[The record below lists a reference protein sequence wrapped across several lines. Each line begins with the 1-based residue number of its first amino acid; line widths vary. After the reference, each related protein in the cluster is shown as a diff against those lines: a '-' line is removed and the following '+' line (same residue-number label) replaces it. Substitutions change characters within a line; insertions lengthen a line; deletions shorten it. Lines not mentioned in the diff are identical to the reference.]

1 MLAIDFAVGL
11 QLGSAGEVGSGT
23 TAETTHSATTLS
35 SAGCEELLFTS
46 GCIPSVCIT
55 SSGSNTE
62 TEACSLSLVAL
73 PYVVNIPLDI
83 AGLPRVGKPVSVNPS
98 VLSN

>member
-35 SAGCEELLFTS
+35 SAGCEELLFAS
-46 GCIPSVCIT
+46 G
-55 SSGSNTE
+55 
-62 TEACSLSLVAL
+62 
-73 PYVVNIPLDI
+73 
-83 AGLPRVGKPVSVNPS
+83 
-98 VLSN
+98 